1 MVIRLSG
8 LSGLHYNWLLI
19 SHYLSLMF
27 IPVDID
33 KSLYFP
39 LRLFGLSIY
48 TGTILR
54 EFQTIR
60 GNGATTATTLESR

>member
-33 KSLYFP
+33 KSLSFP
-39 LRLFGLSIY
+39 LRLFGLCIY
-48 TGTILR
+48 TGTMR
-54 EFQTIR
+54 DFQTIR
-60 GNGATTATTLESR
+60 GNGATTATTLVSR